1 MYTAPL
7 RQKQAQI
14 ARSALA
20 ARAPSA
26 VEARQALRYVEHH
39 DRQARRGRRPSIS
52 DAVAKGLIAPELA
65 SANAAVLAIN
75 NLLARADALE
85 SSDDDDDD
93 DVGEVAAPPATKA
106 HLKVRMPSP
115 ERKAAPA
122 AAPEVLVKA
131 AGAVR
136 AGARVSRRRRLY
148 QQATRDLLN
157 LLERLNL
164 EEPKEAERPPF
175 GRVADLRAQRRQQ
188 ERAGGGYRMASR
200 PASALASAPAS
211 SDFVYASHRYRLPGG
226 PPRVVARVARPHM
239 EEISLGVR
247 GRGGSR

>member
-85 SSDDDDDD
+85 SSDDDD
-93 DVGEVAAPPATKA
+93 VGEPATKA
-106 HLKVRMPSP
+106 QLKVRMPSP
-115 ERKAAPA
+115 ERKAAAPA

-188 ERAGGGYRMASR
+188 ERAGGGYRMAR
-200 PASALASAPAS
+200 PASALASAPAN

-226 PPRVVARVARPHM
+226 PPRVVARVARPHV
-239 EEISLGVR
+239 EEFSLGVR

>member
-14 ARSALA
+14 ARSSLA
-20 ARAPSA
+20 ARSPSA

-85 SSDDDDDD
+85 SSDVLESSDD
-93 DVGEVAAPPATKA
+93 PATKA
-106 HLKVRMPSP
+106 QLKVRMPSP
-115 ERKAAPA
+115 ERKAAAPA

-164 EEPKEAERPPF
+164 EEPKDAERPPF

-188 ERAGGGYRMASR
+188 ERAGGGYRMAR
-200 PASALASAPAS
+200 PASALASAPAN

>member
-14 ARSALA
+14 ARSSLA
-20 ARAPSA
+20 ARSPSA

-93 DVGEVAAPPATKA
+93 DAGDIAAPPATKA
-106 HLKVRMPSP
+106 QLKVRMPSP
-115 ERKAAPA
+115 ERKAAAPA
-122 AAPEVLVKA
+122 AAPEVLTKA

-188 ERAGGGYRMASR
+188 ERAGGGYRMAR
-200 PASALASAPAS
+200 PASALASAPAN
-211 SDFVYASHRYRLPGG
+211 SDFVYARHRYRLPGG

>member
-14 ARSALA
+14 ARSSLA
-20 ARAPSA
+20 ARSPSA

-93 DVGEVAAPPATKA
+93 DVGEPATKA
-106 HLKVRMPSP
+106 QLKVRMPSP
-115 ERKAAPA
+115 ERKAAAPA

-188 ERAGGGYRMASR
+188 ERAGGGFRMASR

-226 PPRVVARVARPHM
+226 PPRVVARVARPHV
-239 EEISLGVR
+239 EEFSLGVR

>member
-20 ARAPSA
+20 SRAPSA

-52 DAVAKGLIAPELA
+52 EDVAKGLIAPELA

-85 SSDDDDDD
+85 SSDDDDDA
-93 DVGEVAAPPATKA
+93 GEVAAPPAAKA

-115 ERKAAPA
+115 ERKAAAPA
-122 AAPEVLVKA
+122 TASEVLVKA

-148 QQATRDLLN
+148 QQASRDFLN

-188 ERAGGGYRMASR
+188 ERAGGGFRMASR

>member
-1 MYTAPL
+1 MIRTSHCVSTVSP
-7 RQKQAQI
+7 
-14 ARSALA
+14 
-20 ARAPSA
+20 P
-26 VEARQALRYVEHH
+26 E
-39 DRQARRGRRPSIS
+39 RG
-52 DAVAKGLIAPELA
+52 AKPN
-65 SANAAVLAIN
+65 S
-75 NLLARADALE
+75 
-85 SSDDDDDD
+85 
-93 DVGEVAAPPATKA
+93 TKA
-106 HLKVRMPSP
+106 QLKVRMPSP
-115 ERKAAPA
+115 ERKAAAPA
-122 AAPEVLVKA
+122 AAPEVLTKA

-226 PPRVVARVARPHM
+226 PPRVVARVARPHV
-239 EEISLGVR
+239 EEFSLGVR

>member
-14 ARSALA
+14 ARSSLA
-20 ARAPSA
+20 ARSPSA

-65 SANAAVLAIN
+65 SANAAVLALN

-93 DVGEVAAPPATKA
+93 DAGAAAPPATKA
-106 HLKVRMPSP
+106 QLKVRMPSP
-115 ERKAAPA
+115 ERKAAAPA
-122 AAPEVLVKA
+122 AAPEVLTKA

-148 QQATRDLLN
+148 PQATRDLLT
-157 LLERLNL
+157 LLERRNL
-164 EEPKEAERPPF
+164 AEPKEAERPPF
-175 GRVADLRAQRRQQ
+175 GRGADLRAQRRQP
-188 ERAGGGYRMASR
+188 ERAGRRRAQTAAAQ
-200 PASALASAPAS
+200 PPLAHPN
-211 SDFVYASHRYRLPGG
+211 
-226 PPRVVARVARPHM
+226 
-239 EEISLGVR
+239 
-247 GRGGSR
+247 

>member
-14 ARSALA
+14 ARSSLA
-20 ARAPSA
+20 ARSPSA

-93 DVGEVAAPPATKA
+93 DVGEPATKA
-106 HLKVRMPSP
+106 QLKVRMPSP
-115 ERKAAPA
+115 ERKAAAPA

-164 EEPKEAERPPF
+164 EEPREAERPPF

-188 ERAGGGYRMASR
+188 ERAGGGYRMAR
-200 PASALASAPAS
+200 PASALASAPAN

-239 EEISLGVR
+239 EEISLGVG

>member
-14 ARSALA
+14 ARSSLA
-20 ARAPSA
+20 ARSPSA

-93 DVGEVAAPPATKA
+93 DVGEPATKA
-106 HLKVRMPSP
+106 QLKVRMPSP
-115 ERKAAPA
+115 ERKAAAPA

-148 QQATRDLLN
+148 QQASRDFLN

-164 EEPKEAERPPF
+164 EEPREAERPPF

-188 ERAGGGYRMASR
+188 ERAGGGYRMAR
-200 PASALASAPAS
+200 PASALASAPAN
-211 SDFVYASHRYRLPGG
+211 SDFVYARHRYRLPGG

>member
-14 ARSALA
+14 ARSSLA
-20 ARAPSA
+20 ARSPSA

-93 DVGEVAAPPATKA
+93 DAGTAPPATKA
-106 HLKVRMPSP
+106 QLKVRMPSP
-115 ERKAAPA
+115 ERKAAAPA
-122 AAPEVLVKA
+122 AAPEVLTKA

-164 EEPKEAERPPF
+164 EEPKESERPPF

-200 PASALASAPAS
+200 PASALASAPAN
-211 SDFVYASHRYRLPGG
+211 SDFVYARHRYRLPGG

>member
-14 ARSALA
+14 ARSSLA
-20 ARAPSA
+20 ARSPSA

-85 SSDDDDDD
+85 SSDVLESSDD
-93 DVGEVAAPPATKA
+93 PATKA
-106 HLKVRMPSP
+106 QLKVRMPSP
-115 ERKAAPA
+115 ERKAAAPA

-164 EEPKEAERPPF
+164 EEPREAERPPF

-188 ERAGGGYRMASR
+188 ERAGGGYRMAR
-200 PASALASAPAS
+200 PASALASAPAN

-226 PPRVVARVARPHM
+226 PPRVVARVARPHV
-239 EEISLGVR
+239 EEFSLGVR

>member
-93 DVGEVAAPPATKA
+93 DIGAPPATKA
-106 HLKVRMPSP
+106 QLKVRMPSP
-115 ERKAAPA
+115 ERKAAAPA
-122 AAPEVLVKA
+122 AAPEVLTKA

-164 EEPKEAERPPF
+164 EEPREAERPPF

-200 PASALASAPAS
+200 PASALASAPAN
-211 SDFVYASHRYRLPGG
+211 SDFVYARHRYRLPGG

>member
-14 ARSALA
+14 ARSSLA
-20 ARAPSA
+20 ARSPSA

-93 DVGEVAAPPATKA
+93 DVGEPATKA
-106 HLKVRMPSP
+106 QLKVRMPSP
-115 ERKAAPA
+115 ERKAAAPA

-164 EEPKEAERPPF
+164 EEPRDAERPPF
-175 GRVADLRAQRRQQ
+175 GRVTDLRAQRRQQ
-188 ERAGGGYRMASR
+188 ERAGGGYRMAR

>member
-14 ARSALA
+14 ARSSLA
-20 ARAPSA
+20 ARSPSA

-93 DVGEVAAPPATKA
+93 DVGEPATKA
-106 HLKVRMPSP
+106 QLKVRMPSP
-115 ERKAAPA
+115 ERKAAAPA

-164 EEPKEAERPPF
+164 EEPRDAERPPF

-188 ERAGGGYRMASR
+188 ERAGGGYRMAR

>member
-93 DVGEVAAPPATKA
+93 DAGETPPATKA
-106 HLKVRMPSP
+106 RLKVRMPSP
-115 ERKAAPA
+115 ERKAAAPA
-122 AAPEVLVKA
+122 AAPEVLTKA

-200 PASALASAPAS
+200 PASALASAPAN
-211 SDFVYASHRYRLPGG
+211 SDFVYARHRYRLPGG